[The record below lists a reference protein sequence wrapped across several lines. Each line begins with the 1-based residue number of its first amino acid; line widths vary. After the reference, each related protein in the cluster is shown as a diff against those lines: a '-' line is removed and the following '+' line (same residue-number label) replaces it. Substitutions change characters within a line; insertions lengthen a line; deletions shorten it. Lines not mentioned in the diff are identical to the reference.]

1 MQRERPER
9 SPDPGMAA
17 PASAPRHEMTD
28 EILVLGIEELEP
40 RLTPDGY
47 FSSGTPHH
55 SSPPPDQQVGWGC

>member
-1 MQRERPER
+1 
-9 SPDPGMAA
+9 
-17 PASAPRHEMTD
+17 MTD